1 MAEQR
6 HGELPLHADWRAFRA
21 HHRARCPLATIGV
34 VLALGMLTVGC
45 NDFEMRL
52 GPGIHIGTGT
62 GSRSHH
68 HAILG
73 LWTRVAVITD
83 NAGNAHSSRT
93 TWEFRSDGSATRTVV
108 TQNLSAG
115 ISDVI
120 SANASWQTEGSTL
133 VVSFRAPDSGTSRFS
148 YFVSGNVLS
157 LDGRDFVRI
166 S

>member
-1 MAEQR
+1 
-6 HGELPLHADWRAFRA
+6 
-21 HHRARCPLATIGV
+21 
-34 VLALGMLTVGC
+34 MLTLGC
-45 NDFEMRL
+45 NDVEMRL

-62 GSRSHH
+62 GSGSHQT
-68 HAILG
+68 AIVG
-73 LWTRVAVITD
+73 LWTRVVVITD

-108 TQNLSAG
+108 TQNLSVG

-120 SANASWQTEGSTL
+120 AANASWHTEGSTL
-133 VVSFRAPDSGTSRFS
+133 VVTFHAPDSGTSRFRF
-148 YFVSGNVLS
+148 FVAGNLLS